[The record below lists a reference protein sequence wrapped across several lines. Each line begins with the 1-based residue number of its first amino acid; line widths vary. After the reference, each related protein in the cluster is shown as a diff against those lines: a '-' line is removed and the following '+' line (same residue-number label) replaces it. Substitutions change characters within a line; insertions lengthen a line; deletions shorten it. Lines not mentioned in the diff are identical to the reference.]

1 MKNEKKLFLLDAFAL
16 IYRAYF
22 AFIKN
27 PRINSKGLNTSA
39 VFGFTNSL
47 IEVIK
52 KENPTHLAVVFDTK
66 KPTERHIEF
75 PEYKAH
81 REAMPDGLR
90 DALPYIDKLLEALN
104 IPKLYKDGFEADDV
118 IGTLA
123 KKAEQEG
130 FQVYMMTSD
139 KDFAQLVSENIFMYR
154 PGNKWQ
160 PTTVWGIPEVLEKF
174 DIERVDQVIDFL
186 GMMGDTADN
195 IPGIPGIGKKTA
207 QKFIKEY
214 GSMEGLFA
222 NTNQLKGKIKEKVE
236 ASEEIGLLCKKLVT
250 IITDVPIEFDQEAM
264 RMIPIN
270 EEKIKQLFEELEFR
284 NLLQRVLAVKFSSK
298 EIIKKEVLTKISS
311 THAAQIE
318 LFSVAQE
325 TTKEELHNPNYSL
338 VKSPHELSLL
348 IDKLSHQK
356 KIGIQIITD
365 NKDALTTKVAGY
377 SISIKDELSYYIQ
390 HSVANINALKPLLE
404 NPQVEKIGF
413 DVKFMIKVLN
423 RINVE
428 LKGKIFDVEIAH
440 YLLHPDMRHALDL
453 LAENYLSM
461 QLIQRQSIVGKG
473 KAKIEISSVSSE
485 KIMNYA
491 AQQSNAIFQ
500 LAEVLDRE
508 MKQVNIKPLFS
519 DIEMPLSL
527 VLAEMESAGI
537 ALDVEMLK
545 KYSKE
550 LSAELK
556 QLILKIYELAGEEF
570 NIASP
575 KQMGDILFE
584 KMRLAKKPKKTKS
597 GQYSTSEE
605 TLLKLKENHPII
617 EQILEFRAI
626 KKLLSTYVDALPELV
641 NSSTNRIHTTFNQ
654 SVAATGRLSSVN
666 PNLQNIPIRTPRG
679 MKVRKAFVPK
689 NKEYTLL
696 AADYSQIEL
705 RIMASLSNDEGMLKA
720 FNEGVDIHSAT
731 AAKVYKVPI
740 TDVDRTMRSNAKSVN
755 FGIIYGISPFGL
767 SQNIGISRTEAK
779 QIIDQYFEEFPK
791 VKVYMDAVIN
801 KAREFEYVE
810 TLMGRRRY
818 LADINSRNA
827 VMRAVAERNAIN
839 APIQGSAADIVK
851 KAMIDIQQEMQ
862 SRGMQSKML
871 LQVHD
876 ELVFDMHNSEQEELK
891 SVVKN
896 KMEQAIELQVP
907 LIVDMGE
914 GLNWL
919 EAH

>member
-123 KKAEQEG
+123 KKAEQDG

-222 NTNQLKGKIKEKVE
+222 NTTQLKGRIKEKVE

-264 RMIPIN
+264 RMVPKN

-311 THAAQIE
+311 TPTAQID

-325 TTKEELHNPNYSL
+325 TTKEELQNSNYSL

-390 HSVANINALKPLLE
+390 HSASNINALKPLLE
-404 NPQVEKIGF
+404 NLQVEKIGF
-413 DVKFMIKVLN
+413 DVKFMIKVFN
-423 RINVE
+423 RVNVE

-453 LAENYLSM
+453 LAENYLSL

-508 MKQVNIKPLFS
+508 MKKVNIKPLFS

-550 LSAELK
+550 LSTDLE

-575 KQMGDILFE
+575 KQMGEILFE

-720 FNEGVDIHSAT
+720 FNEGVDIHSTT

-755 FGIIYGISPFGL
+755 FGIIYGISAFGL

>member
-1 MKNEKKLFLLDAFAL
+1 
-16 IYRAYF
+16 
-22 AFIKN
+22 
-27 PRINSKGLNTSA
+27 
-39 VFGFTNSL
+39 
-47 IEVIK
+47 
-52 KENPTHLAVVFDTK
+52 
-66 KPTERHIEF
+66 
-75 PEYKAH
+75 
-81 REAMPDGLR
+81 
-90 DALPYIDKLLEALN
+90 
-104 IPKLYKDGFEADDV
+104 
-118 IGTLA
+118 
-123 KKAEQEG
+123 
-130 FQVYMMTSD
+130 
-139 KDFAQLVSENIFMYR
+139 MYR

-160 PTTVWGIPEVLEKF
+160 ATTVWGIPEVLEKF

-250 IITDVPIEFDQEAM
+250 IITDVPVEFDQEAM
-264 RMIPIN
+264 RMVPKN

-311 THAAQIE
+311 TSSAQID

-325 TTKEELHNPNYSL
+325 STKEELQNLNYSF
-338 VKSPHELSLL
+338 VKFPHELSLL
-348 IDKLSHQK
+348 IDKLRHQK

-377 SISIKDELSYYIQ
+377 SISIKDEFSYYIQ
-390 HSVANINALKPLLE
+390 HSAANINALKPLLE

-423 RINVE
+423 RFNLE

-461 QLIQRQSIVGKG
+461 QLIQKQSIIGKG
-473 KAKIEISSVSSE
+473 KAKIEISSVPSE

-508 MKQVNIKPLFS
+508 MKLVNIKPLFS

-527 VLAEMESAGI
+527 VLAEMESTGI
-537 ALDVEMLK
+537 GLDVEMLK

-550 LSAELK
+550 LSTELE
-556 QLILKIYELAGEEF
+556 QLILKIYELAGVEF

-584 KMRLAKKPKKTKS
+584 KMKLAKKPKKTKS

-705 RIMASLSNDEGMLKA
+705 RIMASLSEDEGMMRA
-720 FNEGVDIHSAT
+720 FNQGVDIHSAT

-755 FGIIYGISPFGL
+755 FGIIYGISAFGL
-767 SQNIGISRTEAK
+767 SQNIGISRIEAK

-791 VKVYMDAVIN
+791 VKVYMDAAIN

-862 SRGMQSKML
+862 TREMKSKML

-891 SVVKN
+891 LVVKN

>member
-123 KKAEQEG
+123 KKAEQDG

-236 ASEEIGLLCKKLVT
+236 ASEEIGLLCKKLAT

-264 RMIPIN
+264 RMTPKN

-298 EIIKKEVLTKISS
+298 EIIKKEVVTKISS
-311 THAAQIE
+311 TSTAQID

-325 TTKEELHNPNYSL
+325 NTKEELQNPNYSI

-348 IDKLSHQK
+348 IEKLSHQK

-377 SISIKDELSYYIQ
+377 SISIKDEFSYYIQ
-390 HSVANINALKPLLE
+390 HSPANINALKPLLE

-423 RINVE
+423 RVNVE

-473 KAKIEISSVSSE
+473 KVKIEISSVSSE

-519 DIEMPLSL
+519 DIEMPLSI
-527 VLAEMESAGI
+527 VLAEMESEGI
-537 ALDVEMLK
+537 KLDSEMLS
-545 KYSKE
+545 KYSIE
-550 LSAELK
+550 LSADLEG
-556 QLILKIYELAGEEF
+556 LILKIYELAGEEF

-755 FGIIYGISPFGL
+755 FGIIYGISAFGL

-851 KAMIDIQQEMQ
+851 KAMIDIQQEML
-862 SRGMQSKML
+862 SRNMQSKML

-891 SVVKN
+891 SIVKN